1 MKRTI
6 FAGFLFGVL
15 CAGVAV
21 VAAEITLPPENA
33 RLSDAALPG
42 YALANTYCFTCHSV
56 DYIQYQPPANSRA
69 TWRAS
74 VVKMQ
79 KVFGAPIPDKAIDP
93 IAEYLARTY
102 GAERPADNS
111 EAAPSSRKRSRK

>member
-6 FAGFLFGVL
+6 FVGLLCGALSVGAGL
-15 CAGVAV
+15 
-21 VAAEITLPPENA
+21 VAAEMTLPPENA
-33 RLSDAALPG
+33 RLTDSSLPG

-56 DYIQYQPPANSRA
+56 DYIQYQPSANSRA

-102 GAERPADNS
+102 GAERVADN
-111 EAAPSSRKRSRK
+111 

>member
-6 FAGFLFGVL
+6 LAGVL
-15 CAGVAV
+15 CGVLCV
-21 VAAEITLPPENA
+21 GVGLFAAEITLPPESA
-33 RLSDAALPG
+33 RLSDSSLPG

-79 KVFGAPIPDKAIDP
+79 KVFGAPIPDRAIDP

-102 GAERPADNS
+102 GAERVADNA
-111 EAAPSSRKRSRK
+111 EPAPSSRKRSRR